1 MPPRRRVPVG
11 KCVECGVSLYYNE
24 QEDKLVVGEGGLP
37 DCLHHYDWLE
47 DGKEGE
53 ANGETED

>member
-24 QEDKLVVGEGGLP
+24 DEDKLVVGKGGLP
-37 DCLHHYDWLE
+37 DCLHHYDWPE
-47 DGKEGE
+47 DREE
-53 ANGETED
+53 VEDHGNV

>member
-1 MPPRRRVPVG
+1 MPPPKRRVFVG

-24 QEDKLVVGEGGLP
+24 DQEKLVVGKGGDP
-37 DCLHHYDWLE
+37 DCLHHYDWPE
-47 DGKEGE
+47 KEGE

>member
-1 MPPRRRVPVG
+1 MPPRRRVFVG

-24 QEDKLVVGEGGLP
+24 DEDKLVVGKGGLP
-37 DCLHHYDWLE
+37 GCAHHYE
-47 DGKEGE
+47 YKEEGE